1 MSWIALLL
9 IGVGTV
15 DFAHSLIDPIKQ
27 IRGVP
32 EAVGAVA
39 VVVFG
44 LLSALFGGDLVAVFV
59 IAGVAMLWGFLA
71 HPPQGSDKNPRPGVP
86 LALLSGTVFVGILLA
101 PMASEV
107 AGPVASWAAQAPW
120 TWVEAARPEAVLLAF
135 GGLLVQVSTGNVVV
149 QLVLDVAKVA
159 NPLDGVA
166 GNNSSS
172 GSRQRLKGG
181 KLLGP
186 LERLTIFGLGLTGS
200 IAAAGL
206 VVAAKGLIRWPE
218 LQSFRS
224 DSDGPSINDV
234 TEYFLVGSFVSW
246 MLALV
251 TLALVIT

>member
-15 DFAHSLIDPIKQ
+15 DFAHALIDPIKQ
-27 IRGVP
+27 IRWVP
-32 EAVGAVA
+32 EAVGAA
-39 VVVFG
+39 ALVVFG
-44 LLSALFGGDLVAVFV
+44 LLAALFGRDLVAVVVVAV
-59 IAGVAMLWGFLA
+59 IVVLWGFLA
-71 HPPQGSDKNPRPGVP
+71 HPPQGSGRASRSGAP
-86 LALLSGTVFVGILLA
+86 LALLSGAIFVGVLLA
-101 PMASEV
+101 PMAGDV
-107 AGPVASWAAQAPW
+107 AGPVAAWAEEAPW
-120 TWVEAARPEAVLLAF
+120 AWVAAARPEAVLLAF

-159 NPLDGVA
+159 NPLDGLA
-166 GNNSSS
+166 GNN
-172 GSRQRLKGG
+172 LKGG
-181 KLLGP
+181 RLLGP

-224 DSDGPSINDV
+224 DNREGGDGPSINDV

-246 MLALV
+246 MTALV

>member
-15 DFAHSLIDPIKQ
+15 DLAHTVIDPLKWV
-27 IRGVP
+27 RWVP
-32 EAVGAVA
+32 EAVGAG
-39 VVVFG
+39 VVIAFG
-44 LLSALFGGDLVAVFV
+44 LLSALFGGDLAAVIV
-59 IAGVAMLWGFLA
+59 IAGITVLWGILA
-71 HPPQGSDKNPRPGVP
+71 HPPQGPDKNPHPGRP
-86 LALLSGTVFVGILLA
+86 LALLCGTIFLGILLA
-101 PMASEV
+101 PVAGEV
-107 AGPVASWAAQAPW
+107 AGPVAAWTEQAPW
-120 TWVEAARPEAVLLAF
+120 AWVTAARPEAVLLVF

-166 GNNSSS
+166 GNN
-172 GSRQRLKGG
+172 LKGG
-181 KLLGP
+181 RLLGP

-200 IAAAGL
+200 LAAAGL

-218 LQSFRS
+218 LQSFRD
-224 DSDGPSINDV
+224 DSEGPSINDV

-246 MLALV
+246 MTALV